1 MGQSH
6 RTQKV
11 ADRIKVVVAQL
22 LETKIKDPRLGFV
35 TVTDAR
41 VTGDLQN
48 ASIFYTVFGDDDQ
61 RAATAAALESAK
73 GVIRSAVG
81 RDLQTRITPTIEF
94 FEDGLPESAKALDSL
109 LDKVHVLDAE
119 VAQLRKNASFPVYW
133 YSDSAMEPGFCNTSP
148 MAISLIKQRLFS
160 VLPQSPMIKK
170 AS

>member
-6 RTQKV
+6 RAQKV
-11 ADRIKVVVAQL
+11 SDRIKVVVAQL

-41 VTGDLQN
+41 VTGDLQS
-48 ASIFYTVFGDDDQ
+48 ASIFYTVLGDEDA

-94 FEDGLPESAKALDSL
+94 IEDGLPESAKAMDSL
-109 LDKVHVLDAE
+109 LDRVHALDAE
-119 VAQLRKNASFPVYW
+119 VAKLRIGATPTAEDPY
-133 YSDSAMEPGFCNTSP
+133 
-148 MAISLIKQRLFS
+148 
-160 VLPQSPMIKK
+160 K
-170 AS
+170 APRVIEE

>member
-6 RTQKV
+6 RAQKV
-11 ADRIKVVVAQL
+11 SDRIKVVVAQL

-41 VTGDLQN
+41 VTGDLQS
-48 ASIFYTVFGDDDQ
+48 ASIFYTVLGDEDA

-94 FEDGLPESAKALDSL
+94 IEDGLPESAKAMDSL
-109 LDKVHVLDAE
+109 LDRVHALDAE
-119 VAQLRKNASFPVYW
+119 VAKLRMGAAPTAGGPY
-133 YSDSAMEPGFCNTSP
+133 
-148 MAISLIKQRLFS
+148 
-160 VLPQSPMIKK
+160 K
-170 AS
+170 APRVIED

>member
-6 RTQKV
+6 RSQKV
-11 ADRIKVVVAQL
+11 ADRIKVVVAQQ

-81 RDLQTRITPTIEF
+81 RELQTRITPSIEF

-109 LDKVHVLDAE
+109 LDKVHQLDAE
-119 VAQLRKNASFPVYW
+119 VANLRKGATPIAGDAPYKH
-133 YSDSAMEPGFCNTSP
+133 D
-148 MAISLIKQRLFS
+148 Q
-160 VLPQSPMIKK
+160 
-170 AS
+170 

>member
-1 MGQSH
+1 VGQSH

-11 ADRIKVVVAQL
+11 ADRIKVVVAQQ

-48 ASIFYTVFGDDDQ
+48 ASIFYTVFGDEDQ

-81 RDLQTRITPTIEF
+81 RELQTRITPSIEF
-94 FEDGLPESAKALDSL
+94 FEDGLPESAKALDEL
-109 LDKVHVLDAE
+109 LDRVHQLDAE
-119 VAQLRKNASFPVYW
+119 VANLRKGATPVAGDAPYKH
-133 YSDSAMEPGFCNTSP
+133 E
-148 MAISLIKQRLFS
+148 
-160 VLPQSPMIKK
+160 
-170 AS
+170 

>member
-6 RTQKV
+6 RSQKV

-48 ASIFYTVFGDDDQ
+48 ASVFYTVFGDEDARD
-61 RAATAAALESAK
+61 ATAAALESAK

-81 RDLQTRITPTIEF
+81 KDLGTRITPTLEF
-94 FEDGLPESAKALDSL
+94 ILDGLPESAKAMDSL
-109 LDKVHVLDAE
+109 LDRVHQLDAE
-119 VAQLRKNASFPVYW
+119 VAKARENAKPVADDPYK
-133 YSDSAMEPGFCNTSP
+133 SP
-148 MAISLIKQRLFS
+148 R
-160 VLPQSPMIKK
+160 VVDEE
-170 AS
+170 